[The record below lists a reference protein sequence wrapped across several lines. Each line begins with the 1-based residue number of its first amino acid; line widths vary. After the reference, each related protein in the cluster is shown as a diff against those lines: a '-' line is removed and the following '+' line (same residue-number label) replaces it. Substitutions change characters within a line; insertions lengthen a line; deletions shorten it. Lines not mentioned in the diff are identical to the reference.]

1 MSPIVLMLLLC
12 LSMHACN
19 GQLLGFL
26 PTESGYR
33 AYHSVE
39 DVGNVLR
46 RSETSMSSTRPSISV
61 EFQSKEVEVKD
72 AETVPTLESIPN
84 DDGSR
89 KQGHVNFGPTSAAQ
103 DIFTFSQI
111 HQKKSIKVKGLER
124 QTRTLLGSAT
134 LHDQMEEDKDPKG
147 NEATEDVGV
156 MDYAQPHRKPPIH
169 NEKS

>member
-1 MSPIVLMLLLC
+1 MSPIVLMLHLC

-89 KQGHVNFGPTSAAQ
+89 KQGHVNFGPTSAQ